1 MAINTK
7 KPPIKETVG
16 AQYICFNTMSEE
28 NEWTEQFEEDVEQ
41 TKVVKNVSVTENA
54 EATDVYASGEV
65 YDTDNSQSSTDI
77 AVEVI
82 AFPADTLAKMRGDIV
97 DEGGLILSGGKGV
110 RPYFAYGK
118 VVKMK
123 GGKKRMEWYP
133 KCKLSENTDET
144 ATKEESF
151 SEQTD
156 TVTIKAYPFTENG
169 DTKTM
174 VDETSANFPDGLTEE
189 KFFAKPI
196 LKKEDL
202 AAAVSGS

>member
-54 EATDVYASGEV
+54 EATDVYSSGEV

-82 AFPADTLAKMRGDIV
+82 AFPADTLAKMGEDMNAGDSAIFCPTFTW
-97 DEGGLILSGGKGV
+97 S
-110 RPYFAYGK
+110 P
-118 VVKMK
+118 
-123 GGKKRMEWYP
+123 
-133 KCKLSENTDET
+133 T
-144 ATKEESF
+144 ATRGS
-151 SEQTD
+151 QG
-156 TVTIKAYPFTENG
+156 A
-169 DTKTM
+169 
-174 VDETSANFPDGLTEE
+174 
-189 KFFAKPI
+189 PI
-196 LKKEDL
+196 CWDI
-202 AAAVSGS
+202 G

>member
-54 EATDVYASGEV
+54 EATDVYSSGEV

-97 DEGGLILSGGKGV
+97 DEGASCII
-110 RPYFAYGK
+110 
-118 VVKMK
+118 
-123 GGKKRMEWYP
+123 
-133 KCKLSENTDET
+133 
-144 ATKEESF
+144 
-151 SEQTD
+151 Q
-156 TVTIKAYPFTENG
+156 I
-169 DTKTM
+169 
-174 VDETSANFPDGLTEE
+174 
-189 KFFAKPI
+189 
-196 LKKEDL
+196 
-202 AAAVSGS
+202 